1 MSQVHLAA
9 LVVLA
14 TATIVSA
21 QQPESRT
28 APAAPPLVANRII
41 LRVTDLAK
49 SVAFYRDLVGLP
61 LQSDNGEFA
70 VLSAGGALVMLHQLT
85 PKSSAP
91 STGLAAFTEVVLESP
106 DILASYRA
114 LKTRGVAFRIEPRV
128 ATTDGTRDLY
138 VADFRDPDGHV
149 LSISGWVARPAR

>member
-1 MSQVHLAA
+1 MSQVSLAA
-9 LVVLA
+9 LLVLA

-21 QQPESRT
+21 QQPESHT
-28 APAAPPLVANRII
+28 APAAPPLVASRII
-41 LRVTDLAK
+41 FRVTNLAK

-61 LQSDNGEFA
+61 LQSDTGEFA
-70 VLSAGGALVMLHQLT
+70 VLGAGGALVMLHQLT
-85 PKSSAP
+85 LKSSAP

-114 LKTRGVAFRIEPRV
+114 LKARGVAFRIEPRV

-149 LSISGWVARPAR
+149 LSISGWVAHPAR

>member
-9 LVVLA
+9 LFVLA
-14 TATIVSA
+14 TATIVST
-21 QQPESRT
+21 QPESHT

-61 LQSDNGEFA
+61 LQSDTGEFA
-70 VLSAGGALVMLHQLT
+70 VLGAGGALVMLHQLT
-85 PKSSAP
+85 LKSSAP

-138 VADFRDPDGHV
+138 VTDFRDPDGHV
-149 LSISGWVARPAR
+149 LSISGWVARSTR

>member
-1 MSQVHLAA
+1 MSQFCLAA
-9 LVVLA
+9 VFVLA

-21 QQPESRT
+21 EQAESRV
-28 APAAPPLVANRII
+28 APAAPSLVANRII
-41 LRVTDLAK
+41 LRVTDLEK
-49 SVAFYRDLVGLP
+49 SVAFYKDLVGLP
-61 LQSDNGEFA
+61 LQSVNGEFA
-70 VLSAGGALVMLHQLT
+70 VLGTGGAVVMLHQLML
-85 PKSSAP
+85 KSPAP

-106 DILASYRA
+106 DVLASYRA
-114 LKTRGVAFRIEPRV
+114 LKARGVAFRIEPTV